1 MTLHQLRIFLS
12 VARLK
17 SFTRAA
23 EELGMSQPDISIHV
37 RHLQDEL
44 GINLFEIVGKR
55 THLTQAG
62 EVLKEKA
69 SAIFVQ
75 LRETNQV
82 LNDMKGLLHGTFY
95 VGASTTIGMYI
106 LPKPIS
112 DFGRKYPGIN
122 IHLKTANSGAI
133 ERMVS
138 AMELE
143 LGFTIGLPIKQV
155 RSRIFMN
162 DEVVLILRP
171 KHRLAKKKVVTL
183 AELHEETF
191 VLRGRGGSASWRF
204 FEQLFR
210 NPNSRPK
217 VQMELDSTQA
227 IKWAVAEG
235 VGISLV
241 PKHSVLQELK
251 SGLLRI
257 ATIKGQKMPCPLNIV
272 THPKR
277 KLSSIAR
284 AFLEVISSQKL
295 LESK

>member
-1 MTLHQLRIFLS
+1 MTLHQLRIFLT
-12 VARLK
+12 VAKLK
-17 SFTRAA
+17 SFTNAA

-44 GINLFEIVGKR
+44 GIKLFEIVGKK
-55 THLTQAG
+55 TYLTQAG
-62 EVLKEKA
+62 EVLQEKV

-75 LRETNQV
+75 LQEANQ
-82 LNDMKGLLHGTFY
+82 LLSDMKGLARGSFH
-95 VGASTTIGMYI
+95 VGASTTIAMYI

-122 IHLKTANSGAI
+122 IHLKTRNSGAI

-143 LGFTIGLPIKQV
+143 LGFTVGVPIKQV
-155 RSRIFMN
+155 KSRIFMN

-171 KHRLAKKKVVTL
+171 KHPLAKRGEVTL
-183 AELHEETF
+183 AELYKETF
-191 VLRGRGGSASWRF
+191 VLRGSGGSASWRF
-204 FEQLFR
+204 FEQLFG
-210 NPNSRPK
+210 NAKSRPK

-257 ATIKGQKMPCPLNIV
+257 ATIKGHKMSCPLNIV
-272 THPKR
+272 THPQR
-277 KLSSIAR
+277 KLSPIAR
-284 AFLEVISSQKL
+284 AFLEIISSQQFIDTQ
-295 LESK
+295 